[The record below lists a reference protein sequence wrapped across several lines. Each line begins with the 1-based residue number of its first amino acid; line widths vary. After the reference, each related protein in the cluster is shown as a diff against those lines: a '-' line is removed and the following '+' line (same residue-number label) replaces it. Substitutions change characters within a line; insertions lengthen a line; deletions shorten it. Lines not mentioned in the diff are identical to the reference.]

1 MANTLTGDF
10 DVVAEFSVAA
20 VNRILAAMHQ
30 CERFLHSVSGH
41 VDDAPPPPLQG
52 THPVLTG
59 GVDRFGDPIVE
70 ARRLSGLQLQPPG
83 ALAAT
88 DPAFSILGAVVNP
101 NFGGI
106 IGPIKVTP
114 SNLKGKVQLQLS
126 PPTVDVP
133 DASGKNLTVT
143 MNAMARY
150 FPDKN
155 TAPIA
160 EFIRGDL
167 SITAPVNQI
176 TSQSA
181 NVVEFDFK
189 ADQAVISFTP
199 SFSSKPLSAAD
210 RAAISLVIRNA
221 LRTSFL
227 PSSASLPSNIAQVQF
242 KTFKSAQKAVGVL
255 LNMSSHAANPASANN
270 LFLRSNDQFAF
281 AAGRD
286 FVLATLKPITDNLL
300 SQPFPPVKF
309 NVSLGL
315 TTLHYSYPV
324 TLKTASFDL
333 KPGKI
338 VLTIT
343 GHAAHSNHR
352 IGGPFDFTVTM
363 DFTLQAVG
371 PVVNLIPGNVSL
383 DTTSL
388 VEELVSVFSDA
399 ATKSIANARD
409 QALNDSGAFGLV
421 SDMFD
426 MNQRL
431 GPFLKSLL
439 TDPSSNE
446 PPPLQ
451 GFIMTYSGVDI
462 QPAGI
467 VLHGL
472 LFCIFQL
479 PGPHVEFEQIISTS
493 GSGGIVGGLGGVG
506 GGLGNDGPDYS
517 ALKSWVPGGR
527 IDQYEWSIKYQ
538 NKLYPFGVDP
548 NKFVLLHSG
557 PVATEA
563 NNGGGG
569 SLPPFTP
576 LCLTV
581 RGTQLSPQG
590 PVVPQAVSATVC
602 GYTRAITL
610 PPELVATL
618 VEAQPMFALTSPSP
632 DGHVVVTGHA
642 AAQAASGGGAAPNV
656 LVHFA
661 DAKSATQLG
670 HLTQAVSKRKDV
682 ATAVVAVVPPDQ
694 LPKMRYNPGVIYA
707 DDRDGAWEKTFQ
719 VKSKHRPLT
728 LLLNPKGEIV
738 WKQDGPLD
746 QGALGLTL
754 GRHLAPTGNVR
765 VTVSRL
771 AARIGHPAPNFL
783 FEYTSGREMPLS
795 KLRGRPALLVFWKS
809 SSPPSI
815 EAVRDLAAG
824 DANSVVLAINDGEPV
839 EAVRRS
845 AAKNRFSATVVPDP
859 KRDISSA
866 YGVDLW
872 PTIVAVDAAGLITGI
887 RYGYLKGEHADTPV
901 KGKTATPVKQ
911 KTAVQRKTA
920 KSSKGKAKLRRK
932 RGAR

>member
-30 CERFLHSVSGH
+30 CERFLHSVSGT
-41 VDDAPPPPLQG
+41 VDDTPPPPLQG

-70 ARRLSGLQLQPPG
+70 ARRLSGLRLQAPG

-88 DPAFSILGAVVNP
+88 DPAFSILGGVVNP
-101 NFGGI
+101 NFGGV
-106 IGPIKVTP
+106 IGPVKVTP

-126 PPTVDVP
+126 APTVDVP
-133 DASGKNLTVT
+133 DALGKNLSVT
-143 MNAMARY
+143 INAIARY
-150 FPDKN
+150 FPDRN
-155 TAPIA
+155 TDPIA

-167 SITAPVNQI
+167 RITAPVNQI
-176 TSQSA
+176 TSETG
-181 NVVEFDFK
+181 NVVEFDLK
-189 ADQAVISFTP
+189 ADQVVISFTP
-199 SFSSKPLSAAD
+199 SSSSKPLSAAD
-210 RAAISLVIRNA
+210 RAAITLAIRNA

-227 PSSASLPSNIAQVQF
+227 PSSATLPSNIAQVQF
-242 KTFKSAQKAVGVL
+242 KTFKGAQKAVGVL
-255 LNMSSHAANPASANN
+255 LNMSTHASNPASANN
-270 LFLRSNDQFAF
+270 LFLRGNDQFAF

-309 NVSLGL
+309 NISLGL

-371 PVVNLIPGNVSL
+371 PVVNLIRGDVSL

-399 ATKSIANARD
+399 ATKNIKNARD
-409 QALNDSGAFGLV
+409 QALNESGAFGLV

-439 TDPSSNE
+439 LDPSSNE
-446 PPPLQ
+446 PPPMQ

-479 PGPHVEFEQIISTS
+479 PGPQVEFEQIISTS
-493 GSGGIVGGLGGVG
+493 GSGGLGGGPGGVV

-527 IDQYEWSIKYQ
+527 IDQYEWSVKVNNQ
-538 NKLYPFGVDP
+538 LYPFGVDP

-590 PVVPQAVSATVC
+590 PIVPQAVSATVC
-602 GYTRAITL
+602 GYTRVITL
-610 PPELVATL
+610 PPGLVVTL
-618 VEAQPMFALTSPSP
+618 VEAQPMLALTQPSP

-642 AAQAASGGGAAPNV
+642 AAQAAAVGAAAPNL

-661 DAKSATQLG
+661 DAKSATQLEA
-670 HLTQAVSKRKDV
+670 LTQAVSKRKDV
-682 ATAVVAVVPPDQ
+682 ATAVVAIVPADQ
-694 LPKMRYNPGVIYA
+694 LAKTRYNPGVIYA

-728 LLLNPKGEIV
+728 LLLNPKGDTV
-738 WKQDGPLD
+738 WKHDGPLD
-746 QGALGLTL
+746 HGTLGSALGE
-754 GRHLAPTGNVR
+754 HLAPTGNVR

-783 FEYTSGREMPLS
+783 FEFAPGRELPLS

-815 EAVRDLAAG
+815 EAVRDLVAG
-824 DANSVVLAINDGEPV
+824 DTNSVVLAINDGEPV
-839 EAVRRS
+839 EVARRS
-845 AAKNRFSATVVPDP
+845 GAKNRFSATVVPDP
-859 KRDISSA
+859 KREIATA

-872 PTIVAVDAAGLITGI
+872 PTIVAVDATGVITGI
-887 RYGYLKGEHADTPV
+887 RYGYLKGEHDGTL
-901 KGKTATPVKQ
+901 VKQ
-911 KTAVQRKTA
+911 KTKVQPKTAAQRKTA
-920 KSSKGKAKLRRK
+920 KASKAKATLRRK